1 MSGRHYAGV
10 TDIGTRPTVN
20 GAHEVRCET
29 HLLDFDGDLYGKT
42 VRIAFLRYLREERK
56 FDTVEALRE
65 QIARDRETVRRLAGE
80 QG

>member
-1 MSGRHYAGV
+1 MKARG
-10 TDIGTRPTVN
+10 
-20 GAHEVRCET
+20 RCET

>member
-1 MSGRHYAGV
+1 MRV
-10 TDIGTRPTVN
+10 
-20 GAHEVRCET
+20 
-29 HLLDFDGDLYGKT
+29 
-42 VRIAFLRYLREERK
+42 AFLRYLREERK